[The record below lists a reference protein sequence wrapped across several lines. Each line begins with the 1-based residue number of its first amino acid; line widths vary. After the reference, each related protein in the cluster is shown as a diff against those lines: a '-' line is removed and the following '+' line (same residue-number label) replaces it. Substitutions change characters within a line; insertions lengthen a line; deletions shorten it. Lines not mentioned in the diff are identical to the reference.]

1 MNLFMFHVCAGRP
14 YTTFVTT
21 HSKLFYPYLSY
32 CNNVECGNQF
42 SSSWDSSLI
51 LLLHLAHVQYLHTG
65 QLVGSWNR
73 LETELLTRLSAG
85 SGAGEWCRRGGVAQG
100 RGAAAGE
107 RRGRLEVKFDGGV
120 EVKFDGCVTF
130 PPFAAHACAVHTHQF
145 STLPMHLQC
154 HA

>member
-1 MNLFMFHVCAGRP
+1 MNAFMFHVCAGRP

-130 PPFAAHACAVHTHQF
+130 PPFAVCAVHTHQF